1 MHHVFV
7 YGTLKRGFAN
17 HHLFP
22 PARFVGECVT
32 VARYPLV
39 IAGEWFLP
47 VLINEAGTG
56 SEVLGELYSLDR
68 DSLAALDELEGL
80 GAPLGYVRLEI
91 QIVIDGT
98 KIPAWTYTKPPD
110 LVSLVHAGPLREYVA
125 DPRYVPGEQR
135 EQPNQGFG
143 VSGDRP

>member
-7 YGTLKRGFAN
+7 YGTLKHGFPN

-39 IAGEWFLP
+39 IAGEWFSP
-47 VLINEAGTG
+47 VLINEPDTG
-56 SEVLGELYSLDR
+56 SEVAGELYSLDGA
-68 DSLAALDELEGL
+68 SLAALDQFEGV
-80 GAPLGYVRLEI
+80 GAASGYLRVEI
-91 QIVIDGT
+91 QITIDDT
-98 KIPAWTYTKPPD
+98 RLNAWSYVKPPD
-110 LVSLVHAGPLREYVA
+110 LVSLVHAGPIGEYVD

-135 EQPNQGFG
+135 GLSNQGFD
-143 VSGDRP
+143 VRD